1 MPQQSRMLLTQAQ
14 IEEFQ
19 AEGAVFLPSFIPPDV
34 LETWR
39 EQVRAACAADE
50 PPVDLTDPSTFPN
63 GRYAPEGG
71 WPELE
76 PNVYDLPTLQELV
89 QQLGG
94 GAFAPSHPG
103 GMPWSPQVPMTRVIM
118 PDAEDAEEWAPPPN
132 GHLDGYAAGWGGGFM
147 AFIVRPLPPSPHTPW
162 LSLSSECPTPVG
174 RRSQAV
180 LLEDVD
186 SPQGGG
192 TAYWPRS
199 HLANH
204 RYFLTHPDQFDGS
217 YLYTEPVKSGGHSAI
232 LEGDPTV
239 GEVTT
244 MTGKA
249 GDAMLFHGLC
259 AALFSGCA
267 PS

>member
-1 MPQQSRMLLTQAQ
+1 MLLTQAQ

-19 AEGAVFLPSFIPPDV
+19 AEGALLLQSFIPPDV
-34 LETWR
+34 LQTWR
-39 EQVRAACAADE
+39 EQVHAACAADE

-94 GAFAPSHPG
+94 GAFAPSHPA

-147 AFIVRPLPPSPHTPW
+147 VFMVRTLRYPSRLKPYPGTVAARRRCCWRTSTRRRVAAPPTGPAPTSRTTATSSPTRTSLMAHTSTRSPS
-162 LSLSSECPTPVG
+162 SL
-174 RRSQAV
+174 A
-180 LLEDVD
+180 
-186 SPQGGG
+186 G
-192 TAYWPRS
+192 TARS
-199 HLANH
+199 W
-204 RYFLTHPDQFDGS
+204 R
-217 YLYTEPVKSGGHSAI
+217 AI
-232 LEGDPTV
+232 RRWGR
-239 GEVTT
+239 
-244 MTGKA
+244 
-249 GDAMLFHGLC
+249 
-259 AALFSGCA
+259 
-267 PS
+267 

>member
-19 AEGAVFLPSFIPPDV
+19 AEGALFLPSFIPPDV

-147 AFIVRPLPPSPHTPW
+147 AFIVRPPAGASPALHAPHPGRPPLAGGAAGGRRLAAGWRHRLLAALPPREPPL
-162 LSLSSECPTPVG
+162 LSHPPGPV
-174 RRSQAV
+174 
-180 LLEDVD
+180 
-186 SPQGGG
+186 
-192 TAYWPRS
+192 
-199 HLANH
+199 
-204 RYFLTHPDQFDGS
+204 
-217 YLYTEPVKSGGHSAI
+217 
-232 LEGDPTV
+232 
-239 GEVTT
+239 
-244 MTGKA
+244 
-249 GDAMLFHGLC
+249 
-259 AALFSGCA
+259 
-267 PS
+267 